1 MHVSSLSVLFFLLKK
16 KYFSFVIL
24 KERIFP
30 LKLEIYTKKEFQNM
44 AFTQS
49 LSVSYITKIV
59 EEKSFVSFSVIKP
72 PKLDDPY

>member
-1 MHVSSLSVLFFLLKK
+1 MILKK
-16 KYFSFVIL
+16 HL
-24 KERIFP
+24 FP
-30 LKLEIYTKKEFQNM
+30 LKFEIYTKEEFQKM